1 MEAAQAAWAGSP
13 LNLERQ
19 PSNPA
24 LVEQESQWARLGNL
38 GEPVCS
44 PESISDWQWFLRG

>member
-13 LNLERQ
+13 LKLERL

-24 LVEQESQWARLGNL
+24 LIEQESQKARLGNL
-38 GEPVCS
+38 GEPVCCPDS
-44 PESISDWQWFLRG
+44 LSDWQWFPGG